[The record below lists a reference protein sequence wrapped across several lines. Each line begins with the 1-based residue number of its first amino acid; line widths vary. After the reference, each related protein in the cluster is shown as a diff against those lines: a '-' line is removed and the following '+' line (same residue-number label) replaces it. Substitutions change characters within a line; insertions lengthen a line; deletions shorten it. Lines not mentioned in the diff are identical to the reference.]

1 MVQVSVAAP
10 VPAGPAAVQAVA
22 RAAPVVLA
30 AAAEEVE
37 AAVVEAAVVVAAAVV
52 EAAVAAVEVEAP
64 APFQRNWSIL
74 NYVTGQNLLGVLSVA
89 VVSSDLQVLQ

>member
-1 MVQVSVAAP
+1 MSP
-10 VPAGPAAVQAVA
+10 RR
-22 RAAPVVLA
+22 RAA
-30 AAAEEVE
+30 
-37 AAVVEAAVVVAAAVV
+37 AAVVVAAAVV